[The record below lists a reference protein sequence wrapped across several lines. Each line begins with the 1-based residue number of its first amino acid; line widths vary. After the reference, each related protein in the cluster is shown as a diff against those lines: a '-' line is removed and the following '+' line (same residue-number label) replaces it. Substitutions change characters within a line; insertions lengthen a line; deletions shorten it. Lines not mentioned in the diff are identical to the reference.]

1 MKQIPRDI
9 YLKRLIGSR
18 GNGLIKVITGIRRCG
33 KSYLL
38 DPIFKD
44 YLLKRGV
51 STDHIIHLNLETR
64 ENKGLTDP
72 DALDG
77 FIRSRIKDDARY
89 YVLLDEIQ
97 LVADFESVLNGFL
110 HLPNLDVYVTG
121 SNSRFLSS
129 DIVTEFR
136 GRSYEIHL
144 YPLSFAEFMSV
155 YDGSREQ
162 GWSDY
167 YRYGGL
173 PQVLAMPTES
183 DKMAFLGSQWSNV
196 YLNDLVER
204 YHLRNRAELDS
215 LVEVIA
221 SSAGSLTNPH
231 KLERSFKSMANVSL
245 DHNTISDY
253 LTKLEEAFIVEKSK
267 RYDVKGKKYI
277 NTPSK
282 YYFTD
287 SGIRNACLGFRQ
299 MEENHIMENIIYIEL
314 RRRGYQ
320 VDIGV
325 VSARDGND
333 RRQYEVDFVANRGD
347 RTLYIQSALT
357 ISDPDK
363 RAQESRSLSEIDD
376 HFAKI
381 IIVKDAAG
389 VGHER
394 NGIITMGLFDFL
406 LEGSHLDNALAL
418 W

>member
-1 MKQIPRDI
+1 
-9 YLKRLIGSR
+9 
-18 GNGLIKVITGIRRCG
+18 
-33 KSYLL
+33 
-38 DPIFKD
+38 
-44 YLLKRGV
+44 
-51 STDHIIHLNLETR
+51 
-64 ENKGLTDP
+64 
-72 DALDG
+72 
-77 FIRSRIKDDARY
+77 
-89 YVLLDEIQ
+89 
-97 LVADFESVLNGFL
+97 
-110 HLPNLDVYVTG
+110 
-121 SNSRFLSS
+121 
-129 DIVTEFR
+129 
-136 GRSYEIHL
+136 
-144 YPLSFAEFMSV
+144 
-155 YDGSREQ
+155 
-162 GWSDY
+162 
-167 YRYGGL
+167 
-173 PQVLAMPTES
+173 
-183 DKMAFLGSQWSNV
+183 
-196 YLNDLVER
+196 
-204 YHLRNRAELDS
+204 
-215 LVEVIA
+215 
-221 SSAGSLTNPH
+221 
-231 KLERSFKSMANVSL
+231 MANVSL

-299 MEENHIMENIIYIEL
+299 MEENHIMENIIYVEL

-381 IIVKDAAG
+381 IIVKDATG

-406 LEGSHLDNALAL
+406 LEGGHLDNALAL

>member
-1 MKQIPRDI
+1 MKQIARDI
-9 YLKRLIGSR
+9 YLKRLIDSQ

-44 YLLKRGV
+44 YLLKQGV

-77 FIRSRIKDDARY
+77 FIRSRIKDDARH

-155 YDGSREQ
+155 YDGSRER

-173 PQVLAMPTES
+173 PQVSAMPTES

-204 YHLRNRAELDS
+204 YHLRNRVELDS

-347 RTLYIQSALT
+347 RTIYIQSALT

-381 IIVKDAAG
+381 IIVKDATG

>member
-1 MKQIPRDI
+1 MKQIARDI
-9 YLKRLIGSR
+9 YLKRLIDSQ
-18 GNGLIKVITGIRRCG
+18 GNSLIKVITGIRRCG

-44 YLLKRGV
+44 YLLRRGV
-51 STDHIIHLNLETR
+51 STDHIIQLNLETR

-77 FIRSRIKDDARY
+77 FIRSRIKDDTRH

-155 YDGSREQ
+155 YDGSRER

-173 PQVLAMPTES
+173 PQVSAMPTES

-287 SGIRNACLGFRQ
+287 SGVRNACLGFRQ
-299 MEENHIMENIIYIEL
+299 MEENHIMENVIYIEL

-381 IIVKDAAG
+381 IIVKDATG

>member
-1 MKQIPRDI
+1 MKQIARDI
-9 YLKRLIGSR
+9 YLKHLINSQ

-64 ENKGLTDP
+64 ENKNLTNP

-77 FIRSRIKDDARY
+77 FIRSRIKDDTRH

-155 YDGSREQ
+155 YDGSRER

-173 PQVLAMPTES
+173 PQVSAMPTES

-204 YHLRNRAELDS
+204 YHLRNRVELDS

-221 SSAGSLTNPH
+221 SGAGSLTNPH

-287 SGIRNACLGFRQ
+287 SGVRNACLGFRQ

-381 IIVKDAAG
+381 IIVKDATG

>member
-1 MKQIPRDI
+1 MKQIARDI
-9 YLKRLIGSR
+9 YLKRLIDSQ

-64 ENKGLTDP
+64 ENKSLTDP
-72 DALDG
+72 DVLDG
-77 FIRSRIKDDARY
+77 FIRSRIKDDTRH

-155 YDGSREQ
+155 YDGSRER
-162 GWSDY
+162 GWNDY

-173 PQVLAMPTES
+173 PQVSAMPTES

-381 IIVKDAAG
+381 IIVKDAVG

-394 NGIITMGLFDFL
+394 NGIITTGLFDFL

>member
-1 MKQIPRDI
+1 MKQIARDI
-9 YLKRLIGSR
+9 YLKRLIDSQ

-64 ENKGLTDP
+64 ENKSLTNP

-77 FIRSRIKDDARY
+77 FIRNRIKDDDRH

-144 YPLSFAEFMSV
+144 YPLSFAEFMSA
-155 YDGSREQ
+155 YDGSRER

-173 PQVLAMPTES
+173 PQVLTMPTES

-299 MEENHIMENIIYIEL
+299 MEENHIMENITYIEL

-357 ISDPDK
+357 ICDPDK

-381 IIVKDAAG
+381 IIVKDATG

>member
-1 MKQIPRDI
+1 MKRIARDI
-9 YLKRLIGSR
+9 YLKRLIDSQ

-44 YLLKRGV
+44 YLLKQGV

-155 YDGSREQ
+155 YDGSRER

-173 PQVLAMPTES
+173 PQVSAMPTES

-204 YHLRNRAELDS
+204 YHLRNRVELDS

-221 SSAGSLTNPH
+221 SGAGSLTNPH

-287 SGIRNACLGFRQ
+287 SGVRNACLGFRQ

-381 IIVKDAAG
+381 IIVKDATG

>member
-1 MKQIPRDI
+1 MKQIARDI
-9 YLKRLIGSR
+9 YLKRLIDSQ

-64 ENKGLTDP
+64 ENKSLTDP
-72 DALDG
+72 DVLDG
-77 FIRSRIKDDARY
+77 FIRGRIKDDTRH

-155 YDGSREQ
+155 YDGSRER

-173 PQVLAMPTES
+173 PQVSAMPTES

-204 YHLRNRAELDS
+204 YHLRNRVELDS

-381 IIVKDAAG
+381 IIVKDATG

>member
-1 MKQIPRDI
+1 MKQIARDI
-9 YLKRLIGSR
+9 YLKRLIDSQ

-77 FIRSRIKDDARY
+77 FIRSRIKDDTRH

-155 YDGSREQ
+155 YDGSRER

-173 PQVLAMPTES
+173 PQVSAMPTES

-381 IIVKDAAG
+381 IIVKDATGA
-389 VGHER
+389 GHER

>member
-1 MKQIPRDI
+1 MKQIARDI
-9 YLKRLIGSR
+9 YLKRLIDSQ

-77 FIRSRIKDDARY
+77 FIRSRINDDARH

-173 PQVLAMPTES
+173 PQVSAMPTES
-183 DKMAFLGSQWSNV
+183 DKMAFLGLQWSNV
-196 YLNDLVER
+196 YLNDLVEH

-325 VSARDGND
+325 VSARGGND

-381 IIVKDAAG
+381 IIVKDATG

>member
-1 MKQIPRDI
+1 MKQIARDI
-9 YLKRLIGSR
+9 YLKRLIDSQ

-64 ENKGLTDP
+64 ENKNLTDP

-77 FIRSRIKDDARY
+77 FIRSRIKDDTRH

-155 YDGSREQ
+155 YDGSRER

-173 PQVLAMPTES
+173 PQVSAMPTES

-221 SSAGSLTNPH
+221 SSVGSLTNPH

-376 HFAKI
+376 HFAKV

-406 LEGSHLDNALAL
+406 LEGGHLDNALAL

>member
-1 MKQIPRDI
+1 MKQIARDI
-9 YLKRLIGSR
+9 YLKRLIDSR

-64 ENKGLTDP
+64 ENKSLTDP

-77 FIRSRIKDDARY
+77 FIRNRIKDDTRH

-155 YDGSREQ
+155 YDGSRER

-173 PQVLAMPTES
+173 PQVSAMPTES

-204 YHLRNRAELDS
+204 YHLRNRVELDS

-221 SSAGSLTNPH
+221 SGAGSLTNPH

-287 SGIRNACLGFRQ
+287 SGVRNACLGFRQ

-381 IIVKDAAG
+381 IIVKDATG

>member
-9 YLKRLIGSR
+9 YLKRLIDSR

>member
-1 MKQIPRDI
+1 M
-9 YLKRLIGSR
+9 
-18 GNGLIKVITGIRRCG
+18 ITGIRRCG

-77 FIRSRIKDDARY
+77 FIRSRIKDDARH

-155 YDGSREQ
+155 YDGSRER

-173 PQVLAMPTES
+173 PQVSAMPTES

-204 YHLRNRAELDS
+204 YHLRNRVELDS

-221 SSAGSLTNPH
+221 SGAGSLTNPH

-299 MEENHIMENIIYIEL
+299 MEENHIMENVIYIEL
-314 RRRGYQ
+314 RRRGYR

-381 IIVKDAAG
+381 IIVKDATG
-389 VGHER
+389 VGYER

>member
-1 MKQIPRDI
+1 MKQIARDI
-9 YLKRLIGSR
+9 YLKRLIDSQ

-44 YLLKRGV
+44 YLLRRGV

-64 ENKGLTDP
+64 ENKNLTNP

-77 FIRSRIKDDARY
+77 FIRSRIKDDARR

-155 YDGSREQ
+155 YDGSRER

-173 PQVLAMPTES
+173 PQVSAMPTES

-333 RRQYEVDFVANRGD
+333 
-347 RTLYIQSALT
+347 

-381 IIVKDAAG
+381 IIVKDATG

>member
-1 MKQIPRDI
+1 MKQIARDI
-9 YLKRLIGSR
+9 YLKHLIDSQ

-155 YDGSREQ
+155 YDGSRER

-221 SSAGSLTNPH
+221 SSAGSLTNTH

-320 VDIGV
+320 VDIVV

>member
-9 YLKRLIGSR
+9 YLKRLIDSQ

-64 ENKGLTDP
+64 ENKSLTDP
-72 DALDG
+72 DVLDG
-77 FIRSRIKDDARY
+77 FIRNRIKDDTRH

-167 YRYGGL
+167 CRYGGL
-173 PQVLAMPTES
+173 PQVSAMPTES

-287 SGIRNACLGFRQ
+287 SGVRNACLGFRQ

-376 HFAKI
+376 HFAKV

>member
-1 MKQIPRDI
+1 MKQIARDI
-9 YLKRLIGSR
+9 YLKRLIDSQ

-77 FIRSRIKDDARY
+77 FIRSRIKDDARH

-144 YPLSFAEFMSV
+144 YPLSFAEFMSA
-155 YDGSREQ
+155 YDGSRER

-173 PQVLAMPTES
+173 PQVSAMPTES

-325 VSARDGND
+325 VSTRDGND

-363 RAQESRSLSEIDD
+363 RAQESHSLSEIDD

-381 IIVKDAAG
+381 IIVKDATG

>member
-1 MKQIPRDI
+1 MKQIARDI
-9 YLKRLIGSR
+9 YLKRLIDSQ

-64 ENKGLTDP
+64 ENKNLTDP

-77 FIRSRIKDDARY
+77 FIRSRIKDDTRH

-155 YDGSREQ
+155 YDGSRER

-173 PQVLAMPTES
+173 PQVSAMPTES

-231 KLERSFKSMANVSL
+231 KLERSFRSMANVSL

-376 HFAKI
+376 HFAKV

-406 LEGSHLDNALAL
+406 LEGGHLDNALAL

>member
-1 MKQIPRDI
+1 MKQIARDI
-9 YLKRLIGSR
+9 YLRRLIDSQ

-51 STDHIIHLNLETR
+51 STDHIIHLSLETR
-64 ENKGLTDP
+64 ENKNLTNP

-77 FIRSRIKDDARY
+77 FIRSRIKDDTRH

-155 YDGSREQ
+155 YDGSRER

-173 PQVLAMPTES
+173 PQVSAMPTES

-381 IIVKDAAG
+381 IIVKDATG

>member
-1 MKQIPRDI
+1 MKQIARDI
-9 YLKRLIGSR
+9 YLKRLIDSQ

-64 ENKGLTDP
+64 ENKNLTNP

-77 FIRSRIKDDARY
+77 FIRSRIKDDTRH

-155 YDGSREQ
+155 YDGSRER

-173 PQVLAMPTES
+173 PQVSAMPTES

-221 SSAGSLTNPH
+221 SGAGSLTNPH

-347 RTLYIQSALT
+347 RTLYVQSALT

-381 IIVKDAAG
+381 IIVKDATG

>member
-1 MKQIPRDI
+1 MKRIARDI
-9 YLKRLIGSR
+9 YLKRLIDSQ

-64 ENKGLTDP
+64 ENKSLTDP
-72 DALDG
+72 DVLDG
-77 FIRSRIKDDARY
+77 FIRGRIKDDTRH

-204 YHLRNRAELDS
+204 YHLRNRVELDS

-221 SSAGSLTNPH
+221 SGAGSLTNPH

-287 SGIRNACLGFRQ
+287 SGIRNARLGFRQ

-381 IIVKDAAG
+381 IIVKDATG

>member
-1 MKQIPRDI
+1 MKRIARDI
-9 YLKRLIGSR
+9 YLKHLIDSQ

-44 YLLKRGV
+44 YLLRRGV
-51 STDHIIHLNLETR
+51 STDHIIQLNLETR

-77 FIRSRIKDDARY
+77 FIRSRIKDDARH

-155 YDGSREQ
+155 YDGSRER

-173 PQVLAMPTES
+173 PQVSAMPTES

-221 SSAGSLTNPH
+221 SGAGSLTNPH

-267 RYDVKGKKYI
+267 RYDVKGRKYI

-287 SGIRNACLGFRQ
+287 SGVRNACLGFRQ

-381 IIVKDAAG
+381 IIVKDATG
-389 VGHER
+389 VGYER

>member
-1 MKQIPRDI
+1 MKQIARDI
-9 YLKRLIGSR
+9 YLKRLIDSQ
-18 GNGLIKVITGIRRCG
+18 GNSLIKVITGIRRCG

-44 YLLKRGV
+44 YLLRRGV
-51 STDHIIHLNLETR
+51 STDHIIQLNLETR

-77 FIRSRIKDDARY
+77 FIRSRIKDDARH

-155 YDGSREQ
+155 YDGSRER

-173 PQVLAMPTES
+173 PQVSAMPTES

-204 YHLRNRAELDS
+204 YHLRNRVELDS

-245 DHNTISDY
+245 DHNTISSY
-253 LTKLEEAFIVEKSK
+253 LTKLEEASIVEKSK

-381 IIVKDAAG
+381 IIVKDATG

>member
-1 MKQIPRDI
+1 MKQIARDI
-9 YLKRLIGSR
+9 YLKRLIDSQ

-77 FIRSRIKDDARY
+77 FIRSRIKDDTRH

-155 YDGSREQ
+155 YDGSRER

-173 PQVLAMPTES
+173 PQVSAMPTES

-221 SSAGSLTNPH
+221 SSVGSLTNPH

-376 HFAKI
+376 HFAKV

-406 LEGSHLDNALAL
+406 LEGGHLDNALAL

>member
-1 MKQIPRDI
+1 MKRIARDI
-9 YLKRLIGSR
+9 YLKRLIDSQ

-64 ENKGLTDP
+64 ENKSLTDP
-72 DALDG
+72 DVLDR
-77 FIRSRIKDDARY
+77 FIRSRIKDDTRH

-144 YPLSFAEFMSV
+144 YPLSFAEFISV

-287 SGIRNACLGFRQ
+287 SGVRNACLGFRQ

-333 RRQYEVDFVANRGD
+333 RRQYEVNFVANRGD

-381 IIVKDAAG
+381 IIVKDATG

>member
-1 MKQIPRDI
+1 MKQIARDI
-9 YLKRLIGSR
+9 YLKRLIDSQ

-64 ENKGLTDP
+64 ENKSLTDP
-72 DALDG
+72 DVLDG
-77 FIRSRIKDDARY
+77 FIRNRIKDDTRH

-155 YDGSREQ
+155 YDGSRER

-173 PQVLAMPTES
+173 PQVSAMPTES

-221 SSAGSLTNPH
+221 SGAGSLTNPH

-287 SGIRNACLGFRQ
+287 SGVRNACLGFRQ

-314 RRRGYQ
+314 RCRGYQ

-376 HFAKI
+376 HFAKV

>member
-1 MKQIPRDI
+1 MKQIARDT
-9 YLKRLIGSR
+9 YLKRLIDSQ

-77 FIRSRIKDDARY
+77 FIRSRIKDDTRH

-155 YDGSREQ
+155 YDGSRER

-173 PQVLAMPTES
+173 PQVSAMPTES

-196 YLNDLVER
+196 YLNDLVEH

-299 MEENHIMENIIYIEL
+299 MEENHIMENTIYIEL

-381 IIVKDAAG
+381 IIVKDATG

>member
-1 MKQIPRDI
+1 MKQIARDI
-9 YLKRLIGSR
+9 YLRRLIDSQ

-51 STDHIIHLNLETR
+51 STDHIIHLSLETR
-64 ENKGLTDP
+64 ENKNLTNP

-77 FIRSRIKDDARY
+77 FIRSRIKDDTRH

-155 YDGSREQ
+155 YDGSRER

-173 PQVLAMPTES
+173 PQVSAMPTES

-221 SSAGSLTNPH
+221 SGAGSLTNPH

-299 MEENHIMENIIYIEL
+299 MEENHIMENVIYIEL

>member
-1 MKQIPRDI
+1 MKQIARDI
-9 YLKRLIGSR
+9 YLRRLIDSQ

-51 STDHIIHLNLETR
+51 STDHIIHLSLETR
-64 ENKGLTDP
+64 ENKNLTNP

-77 FIRSRIKDDARY
+77 FIRSRIKDDTRH

-155 YDGSREQ
+155 YDGSRER

-173 PQVLAMPTES
+173 PQVSAMPTES

-204 YHLRNRAELDS
+204 YHLRNRVELDS

-287 SGIRNACLGFRQ
+287 SGVRNACLGFRQ

-381 IIVKDAAG
+381 IIVKDATG

-406 LEGSHLDNALAL
+406 LEGGHLDNALAL